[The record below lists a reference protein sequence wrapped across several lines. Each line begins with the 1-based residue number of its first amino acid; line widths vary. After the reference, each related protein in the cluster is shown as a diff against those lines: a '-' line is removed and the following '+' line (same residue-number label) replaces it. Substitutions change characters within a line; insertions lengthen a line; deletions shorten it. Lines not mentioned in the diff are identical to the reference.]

1 MDYPFDPLNTDLF
14 RFPLDMDIAK
24 HLNFSVTELKS

>member
-1 MDYPFDPLNTDLF
+1 MDYPLDPLNTDSF

-24 HLNFSVTELKS
+24 PLNYLVTELNF